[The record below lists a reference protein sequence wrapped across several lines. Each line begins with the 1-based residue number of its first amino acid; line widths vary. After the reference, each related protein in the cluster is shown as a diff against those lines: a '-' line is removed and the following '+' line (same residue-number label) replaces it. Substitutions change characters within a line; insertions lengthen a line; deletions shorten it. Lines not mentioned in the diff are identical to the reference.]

1 MFSVV
6 FGRLTAGTERF
17 RILYAT
23 TKSKKTDLNIIQHN
37 II

>member
-6 FGRLTAGTERF
+6 FGGLTAGTVRF
-17 RILYAT
+17 HILYAT
-23 TKSKKTDLNIIQHN
+23 TKSKKTYLNIIQHN